1 METNIPNPA
10 HLSCDPM
17 SGDTQYNSFF
27 ADSTGT
33 FHAPSTGQEAAHLAS
48 DTDATV
54 VYATNSGGEIEI
66 PTSASL
72 NVCSSPNTQ
81 QNNFESKDSKT
92 PIKKTRTPAKKATKK
107 IAQKTDQ
114 DIQVQPEA
122 LKKIF
127 ETFDVDKA
135 RAELCK
141 RDFFFFVKEFW
152 DTVVTQPA
160 IYNWHIEYLCKELQ
174 RVGWKLINR
183 EKKEADIIIN
193 VPPGATKSTI
203 VSIMFPAWLW
213 CIQPNIK
220 IISGCYAATLSNEL
234 STKSRTIIESERYK
248 KYFPV
253 VKIRED
259 QNVKS
264 NFQTTLGG
272 ARYTTSTGS
281 AITGLH
287 ADLILVDD
295 PQNPE
300 LANSA
305 TERERTN
312 TWVSETLSSRK
323 TNREV
328 SLTVLVQQRLHPN
341 DVTGYLLARGKNYNH
356 ICLPA
361 EINKTLQPASLSEYY
376 IDGLLD
382 VNRLSH
388 SVLAESRQDLGSKGY
403 NTQMLQQPQS
413 DEDSI
418 IRESWLPVIT
428 QEEYNKINADN
439 TAVTDFYIDTAY
451 TEKTKNDPSALLAC
465 SKIKDTLYI
474 TNVVQQWKTFP
485 DLVKFIKTFAQN
497 NNYSHG
503 SRISIEPKA
512 NGISVVQQ
520 IRSETGLN
528 IFQAPNPVGDK
539 LTRLNAI
546 APTVERGDRVVLVKG
561 AWVNLFLSEVTAV
574 SPLHDDM
581 RDVFVMAVT
590 DKLIRSKNYGK
601 YKIR

>member
-1 METNIPNPA
+1 MKTNSPNPA
-10 HLSCDPM
+10 HLSYDPM
-17 SGDTQYNSFF
+17 SGDTQYDSFF
-27 ADSTGT
+27 SDSTGT
-33 FHAPSTGQEAAHLAS
+33 FHAPSTGQEAAHLS
-48 DTDATV
+48 LVATEMV
-54 VYATNSGGEIEI
+54 VATTIPGGENFF
-66 PTSASL
+66 PTSASP
-72 NVCSSPNTQ
+72 NVCSSQFTQ
-81 QNNFESKDSKT
+81 QPKIRSKNSKT
-92 PIKKTRTPAKKATKK
+92 STKKPAKNLPKRS
-107 IAQKTDQ
+107 DQ
-114 DIQVQPEA
+114 DNQVQPD
-122 LKKIF
+122 LVKKML
-127 ETFDVDKA
+127 ESFDVDKA
-135 RAELCK
+135 KAELCR
-141 RDFFFFVKEFW
+141 RDFFYFVKEFW

-160 IYNWHIEYLCKELQ
+160 VYNWHIEYLCKELQ

-183 EKKEADIIIN
+183 EKKESDIIIN
-193 VPPGATKSTI
+193 IPPGATKSTI
-203 VSIMFPAWLW
+203 VSIMWPAWLW
-213 CIQPNIK
+213 CIQPNMK

-248 KYFPV
+248 KYFPI

-281 AITGLH
+281 AITGFH
-287 ADLILVDD
+287 ADLIVIDD

-300 LANSA
+300 LANSV
-305 TERERTN
+305 TERNKTN

-341 DVTGYLLARGKNYNH
+341 DVTGYLLSRGKNYNH

-361 EINKTLQPASLSEYY
+361 ELNKALQPASLSEYY
-376 IDGLLD
+376 VDGLLD
-382 VNRLSH
+382 ATRLNRT
-388 SVLAESRQDLGSKGY
+388 VLAESQLEYGGKGY

-418 IRESWLPVIT
+418 IRESWLPIIT

-474 TNVVQQWKTFP
+474 TQVVQVWKAFP
-485 DLVKFIKTFAQN
+485 DLVKYIKTFAQN
-497 NNYSHG
+497 NNYTHG
-503 SRISIEPKA
+503 SRINIEPKA

-546 APTVERGDRVVLVKG
+546 APMIERGDRVVLVKG
-561 AWVNLFLSEVTAV
+561 SWVNLFLSEVTAV

-581 RDVFVMAVT
+581 RDVFVMAVN